1 MSVYDIFVFLPPST
15 PVNKHISRTGGFR
28 LSVRPSVSS
37 IDACQTFIPCKT
49 LSSMNVGLMQICTPS
64 EIFCPVMTKIK
75 YMYTTTRA
83 CTQCPTLIVNV
94 ASRYGNLKLVNPFT
108 NLAPPILAYFLL
120 PTIKSTWLR
129 ERRCTCVRH
138 RENFCAMPMHVLITG
153 SEHDE
158 TIWTGAYHKCDQR
171 RLRRVISEGSGEPM
185 QIRQGLTLASH

>member
-1 MSVYDIFVFLPPST
+1 MIGPKCHVLVRTVVIFRIVIFNSWYTAFIWSLGVSVYDIFVFLPPST

-49 LSSMNVGLMQICTPS
+49 LSSMNVGLMQILHA
-64 EIFCPVMTKIK
+64 IGDICPVMTKIK

-120 PTIKSTWLR
+120 PTIKST
-129 ERRCTCVRH
+129 
-138 RENFCAMPMHVLITG
+138 
-153 SEHDE
+153 
-158 TIWTGAYHKCDQR
+158 
-171 RLRRVISEGSGEPM
+171 
-185 QIRQGLTLASH
+185 